1 MKEEKE
7 PRENEMD
14 VDEEVSALGSITFE
28 EVLLLRLAFELNRN
42 TSNQRSQYYLD
53 RLEHILPEFREY

>member
-7 PRENEMD
+7 HDNEMD